1 MDAIDVEL
9 DHVFS
14 TRIDLR
20 ISTPV
25 LGIDYAGKK
34 QYRIMLAVFFQ
45 HNFKTSG
52 KDYNFKL
59 KFNRPCDKFL
69 FKSSFILGTDS

>member
-34 QYRIMLAVFFQ
+34 TVSHNVSRVF
-45 HNFKTSG
+45 
-52 KDYNFKL
+52 
-59 KFNRPCDKFL
+59 PA
-69 FKSSFILGTDS
+69 

>member
-1 MDAIDVEL
+1 MDTIYVEL

-20 ISTPV
+20 ITIPV

-34 QYRIMLAVFFQ
+34 KYRI
-45 HNFKTSG
+45 
-52 KDYNFKL
+52 
-59 KFNRPCDKFL
+59 
-69 FKSSFILGTDS
+69 I